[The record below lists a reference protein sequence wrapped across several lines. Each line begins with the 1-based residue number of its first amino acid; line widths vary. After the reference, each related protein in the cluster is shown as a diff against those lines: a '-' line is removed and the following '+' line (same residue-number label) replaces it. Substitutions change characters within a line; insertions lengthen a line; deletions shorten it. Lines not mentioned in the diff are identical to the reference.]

1 MEGFLL
7 SSSTL
12 SAVHAVQFDCV
23 VSFVDMLDVE
33 GVNWKQMLCA
43 CTLTWLECGCG
54 SKLKMAER
62 LENKER
68 KSGSYLK
75 YHCFKTD
82 LAITIKL

>member
-1 MEGFLL
+1 MWKV
-7 SSSTL
+7 SSSPAPSSVL
-12 SAVHAVQFDCV
+12 FMLL
-23 VSFVDMLDVE
+23 FVDMLDVE

-62 LENKER
+62 LEDQEN

-75 YHCFKTD
+75 YHTD
-82 LAITIKL
+82 LAITIKTLG